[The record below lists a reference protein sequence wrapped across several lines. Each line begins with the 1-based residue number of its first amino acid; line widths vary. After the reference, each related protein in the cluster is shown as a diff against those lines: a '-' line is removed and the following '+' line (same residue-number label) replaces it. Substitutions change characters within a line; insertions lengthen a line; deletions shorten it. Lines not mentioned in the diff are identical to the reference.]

1 MTMVCDFN
9 AKKIRKRLEI
19 LKGELLGKIR
29 MNFYTTPSLSLV
41 MITLST

>member
-9 AKKIRKRLEI
+9 GKKIREGLKI
-19 LKGELLGKIR
+19 LKGELLGKIK